1 MSRLTEANLDSR
13 KTAEDRRIDELI
25 ERSELLGSLLK
36 QVDSALQADAQAE
49 PPPPTGSALPG
60 TASSRV
66 STAAVRTAAPSAV
79 ATSESSQVW
88 QAPVELIQYTGVQSN
103 TAHLPRL
110 RRKQLDSTVGSLL
123 RHDE

>member
-1 MSRLTEANLDSR
+1 MSKLTKANLDSR
-13 KTAEDRRIDELI
+13 KTAEDRRIDELV

-49 PPPPTGSALPG
+49 APPPTGSALPG